1 MNEIKNGLISFF
13 SKTFMEMNFWLEKSN
28 LSLQNILGPQLT
40 NTKSTF
46 GKSTLHFFFK
56 GLRMKLNDFPAA

>member
-1 MNEIKNGLISFF
+1 
-13 SKTFMEMNFWLEKSN
+13 MEMNFWLEKSN